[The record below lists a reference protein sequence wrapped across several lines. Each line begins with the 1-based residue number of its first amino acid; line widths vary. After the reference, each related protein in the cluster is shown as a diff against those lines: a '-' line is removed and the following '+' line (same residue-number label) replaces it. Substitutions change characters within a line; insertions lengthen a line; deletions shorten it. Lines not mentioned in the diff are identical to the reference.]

1 MLGEKAVRK
10 IRLDGKAGF
19 SCLIAAGQSA
29 YTSLFLLNFL
39 WLRDLFNPLS
49 LSAAGWLE
57 ERGRGEVKLPWISFS
72 CLQNNLTAPYFFVTT
87 DEKIST
93 TSSKKY
99 FFSNSKNNDKQH
111 WILSE
116 PCFFLQSLN
125 RVDSEHCNLTTD
137 GIESILS
144 IVILQ
149 RTESS
154 RFWVM

>member
-1 MLGEKAVRK
+1 MRGKKAVRK

-87 DEKIST
+87 DEKSVLRAAKNTFSAIPKIM
-93 TSSKKY
+93 TSNIEFYLSHV
-99 FFSNSKNNDKQH
+99 FFYKA
-111 WILSE
+111 W
-116 PCFFLQSLN
+116 
-125 RVDSEHCNLTTD
+125 
-137 GIESILS
+137 IESILS

-149 RTESS
+149 QTEST
-154 RFWVM
+154 RFWVL